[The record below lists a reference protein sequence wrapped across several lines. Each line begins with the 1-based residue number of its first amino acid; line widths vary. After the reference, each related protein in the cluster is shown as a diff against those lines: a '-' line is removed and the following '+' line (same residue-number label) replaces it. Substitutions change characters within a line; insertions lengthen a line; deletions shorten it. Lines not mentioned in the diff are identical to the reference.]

1 MSDNP
6 NALRLN
12 FLDDDALSG
21 FRLQRLEVFNWGTFN
36 ERIWTLQL
44 DGKNS
49 LLTGDIG
56 SGKSTLVDAIT
67 TLLAPAQSIPYNK
80 AAGAKRKERTLRS
93 YVLGHYKSERT
104 EETGTAKP
112 VALRN
117 HSNYSVILGVFHNAG
132 YGQTITLAQVF
143 WFKDVLGPPTRFFV
157 GSDRDLSIAAN
168 FTGFGSDIAQ
178 LRKKLLVDG
187 AEIKNSF
194 PEYGAWFRR
203 RLGIES
209 EQALE
214 LFLQTVSMKSVE
226 NLTDFVRGHMLEPF
240 DVETRISALNTH
252 FDDLNRAHDS
262 VLKAK
267 RQVEMLTPLV
277 ADCYQYARLDE
288 RLNELNQCQKGARC
302 YFADLKL
309 GFLAQEIT
317 DLGQKFEEKQAQ
329 VRKLE
334 GRHKEQ
340 LDHVGELKIAIVKN
354 GGDRLEKLASKVKFL
369 ESVRNA
375 RRTKAEHYANL
386 LGGVDEKP
394 AIDEASFS
402 EQQHRLEWMRKD
414 ASGRSAEFQNEI
426 VEQSGLMKEGRQEHT
441 GLREEI
447 KSLVQ
452 RRSNI
457 DDKQIK
463 IRKALCDALGVPEE
477 SMPFAGEL
485 IQVREDEGE
494 WEGAAERLLRN
505 FGLSL
510 LVPDI
515 HYKAVAEWVDR
526 SHLRG
531 RLVYFRVS
539 EIRAGRFPDLHPD
552 ALARKLSIKPDS
564 SFYEWLDRELAHRF
578 NVACCITQEQ
588 FQREPRAVTRAGQIK
603 DPTGRHEKDDRH
615 QIDERSRY
623 VLGWSNTA
631 KIALLEDRASKL
643 ETLLGK
649 IGSNIS
655 EAQDKLGKMGDY
667 QRNLSR
673 LEEFTDFEEID
684 WASVVA
690 EISKVNDELQRLKE
704 GSDVLKQL
712 SQRLDAASKEFE
724 KIDKEIIKARAEESV
739 AGERKKST
747 VEDQARITELV
758 AQYRHTT
765 GTTPDELAKKM
776 VPVCAEVLGDQQL
789 TFADCDRS
797 ELEVSDWIGKRI
809 DEEAQEAKKLSVKII
824 RAMAAFRE
832 EFKLETDDIDANI
845 ESADEYRRFL
855 DQLNQEGLPRFEQRF
870 KELLN
875 ENTIREIVAFKT
887 QLARDRDTI
896 KDRIE
901 QINKSLT
908 QIDFNQGRY
917 IVLETQKNPDKDVN
931 EFWADLVAC
940 TDDSLTGA
948 EDTLY
953 SETKFLQVKVIIDKF
968 RGREG
973 FSEQDRRWTDKVT
986 DVRNYFLF
994 AASERWREDK
1004 TEHEYYSDSDGKSGG
1019 QKEKLAYTIL
1029 AASLAYQ
1036 FGLEWGEVKSRS
1048 FRFVIIDEA
1057 FGRGSDESAKYG
1069 LELFQRLNLQ
1079 LLVVTPMQKTHIIE
1093 PFVSSVGFVMNKD
1106 GQSSKLRNMSIEE
1119 HLVNKSHWVAA

>member
-12 FLDDDALSG
+12 FLADDTLSG

-56 SGKSTLVDAIT
+56 SGKSTLVDAVT

-93 YVLGHYKSERT
+93 YVLGHYKSART

-112 VALRN
+112 VALRSHN
-117 HSNYSVILGVFHNAG
+117 NYSVILGVFRNAG

-157 GSDRDLSIAAN
+157 GAERDLSIAAN
-168 FTGFGSDIAQ
+168 FTGFGSDITQ
-178 LRKKLLVDG
+178 LRKKLLSDG

-194 PEYGAWFRR
+194 PEYGTWFRR

-240 DVETRISALNTH
+240 DVEMRISALNTH
-252 FDDLNRAHDS
+252 FDDLNRAHDA

-267 RQVEMLTPLV
+267 RQVETLTPLV
-277 ADCYQYARLDE
+277 ADCDQYARLDE

-302 YFADLKL
+302 YFANLKL
-309 GFLAQEIT
+309 GFLAQEINT
-317 DLGQKFEEKQAQ
+317 LAQELEGQHRQ

-334 GRHKEQ
+334 RRYKEQ
-340 LDHVGELKIAIVKN
+340 QDQVGELKIAVFKS
-354 GGDRLEKLASKVKFL
+354 GGDRLEKLAAKIKDL
-369 ESVRNA
+369 ESLRDA
-375 RRTKAEHYANL
+375 RRKKAEHYATL

-394 AIDEASFS
+394 VTNEGAFS
-402 EQQHRLEWMRKD
+402 EQQRRLARMRED
-414 ASGRSAEFQNEI
+414 ASSSRADLQNEI
-426 VEQSGLMKEGRQEHT
+426 VEQSGLFKEGNQEHT
-441 GLREEI
+441 TLREEI
-447 KSLVQ
+447 KSLSQ
-452 RRSNI
+452 RRNNI
-457 DDKQIK
+457 DTQQIK
-463 IRKALCDALGVPEE
+463 IRKALCDTLGVPEE
-477 SMPFAGEL
+477 KMPFAGEL
-485 IQVREDEGE
+485 IQIHENERA

-531 RLVYFRVS
+531 RLVYFRVCQTRS
-539 EIRAGRFPDLHPD
+539 GSFPDLHPD
-552 ALARKLSIKPDS
+552 SLAKKLSIKPDS
-564 SFYEWLDRELAHRF
+564 SFREWIDRELAHRF
-578 NVACCITQEQ
+578 NVACCLTQEQ
-588 FQREPRAVTRAGQIK
+588 FQREPRAVTQTGQIK

-615 QIDERSRY
+615 RIDDQSRY

-631 KIALLEDRASKL
+631 KIAILEERASEL
-643 ETLLGK
+643 ETRLGK
-649 IGSNIS
+649 IGSQIS
-655 EAQDKLGKMGDY
+655 KAQDKLGKMGAYLD
-667 QRNLSR
+667 NLSR
-673 LEEFTDFEEID
+673 LKEFADFEELD

-690 EISKVNDELQRLKE
+690 EISKMNDELQRLRE

-712 SQRLDAASKEFE
+712 SQRLDDACKEFE
-724 KIDKEIIKARAEESV
+724 KIEKELIEARAEESRT
-739 AGERKKST
+739 GERKKST
-747 VEDQARITELV
+747 VEDQARTTELV
-758 AQYRHTT
+758 EQYRHAT
-765 GTTPDELAKKM
+765 GITPDELAKKM
-776 VPVCAEVLGDQQL
+776 EPVCSEVLGDQRL

-797 ELEVSDWIGKRI
+797 ELKVSDWIGKRI
-809 DEEAQEAKKLSVKII
+809 DEETQEAKRLSVKII
-824 RAMAAFRE
+824 RAMTAFRE

-845 ESADEYRRFL
+845 ESAGEYRLFL
-855 DQLNQEGLPRFEQRF
+855 EQLNQEGLPRFEQRF

-917 IVLETQKNPDKDVN
+917 IALEPQKNPDKEIN
-931 EFWADLVAC
+931 EFWSDLVAC
-940 TDDSLTGA
+940 TDDSLTVA

-953 SETKFLQVKVIIDKF
+953 SETKFLQVKTIIDKF

-973 FSEQDRRWTDKVT
+973 SSEQDHRWTDKVT
-986 DVRNYFLF
+986 DVRNCFLF

-1004 TEHEYYSDSDGKSGG
+1004 AEHEYYSDSDGKSGG

-1057 FGRGSDESAKYG
+1057 FGKGSDESAKYG

-1093 PFVSSVGFVMNKD
+1093 PFVSSVGFVENKD
-1106 GQSSKLRNMSIEE
+1106 GQSSRLRNMSIEE
-1119 HLVNKSHWVAA
+1119 HLVNKSQWVTT